1 MYVENDAA
9 GILKTGLD
17 LLNGKTLNAA
27 QAQNSFDSSLVN
39 MGDHVNA
46 TGKKIT
52 FTTTSIKDMSSA
64 SVALRGQLNGQVTN
78 LQAVVEANG
87 GLANS
92 TGKARAQMVT
102 MRQQII
108 DNAVAH
114 GVDRKAVT
122 AYIDKL
128 LAIPKKVPP
137 TKLDVDKAAADA
149 KIAALKKSLA
159 MPQWIWTVGIKVM
172 GMAAAVSAVNSLNKR
187 GANGPPG
194 SAAGGLIGRA
204 GGGQITGPGTPTS
217 DSITGVDASGTPI
230 VRVSRDEFVVNAA
243 AYAKNKALVNAIN
256 DGTQGFAGGGAVGQG
271 GLPTV
276 QVLVERVVQG
286 TPQDIGHEVA
296 WAMAGKGA

>member
-1 MYVENDAA
+1 
-9 GILKTGLD
+9 
-17 LLNGKTLNAA
+17 
-27 QAQNSFDSSLVN
+27 

-114 GVDRKAVT
+114 GVDRAAVT

-137 TKLDVDKAAADA
+137 TKLDVDTAAALA
-149 KIAALKKSLA
+149 KISSL
-159 MPQWIWTVGIKVM
+159 QGYLNRLHSKNIVLTVTQQ
-172 GMAAAVSAVNSLNKR
+172 
-187 GANGPPG
+187 G
-194 SAAGGLIGRA
+194 SANKLLGMVGRA
-204 GGGQITGPGTPTS
+204 GGGLIAGPGTPTS

-243 AYAKNKALVNAIN
+243 AYAKNRALVNAIN
-256 DGTQGFAGGGAVGQG
+256 DGAQGSAPAAMGGFNRAGQG
-271 GLPTV
+271 NNRTIIL
-276 QVLVERVVQG
+276 QVDGRELTRVVLDG
-286 TPQDIGHEVA
+286 MDRVVSGGLTR
-296 WAMAGKGA
+296 AGVS

>member
-1 MYVENDAA
+1 MYLENDAA

-78 LQAVVEANG
+78 LQNVVEANG

-114 GVDRKAVT
+114 GVDRAAVT

-128 LAIPKKVPP
+128 LKVPKSVPP
-137 TKLDVDKAAADA
+137 TKLDVDTAAANA
-149 KIAALKKSLA
+149 KIAAIKKLIATIPEKRTISLYVA
-159 MPQWIWTVGIKVM
+159 GGASAAQAIAAINGINKRA
-172 GMAAAVSAVNSLNKR
+172 GMAA
-187 GANGPPG
+187 
-194 SAAGGLIGRA
+194 GRA
-204 GGGQITGPGTPTS
+204 HGGPVTAGTPYVVGERRPELFVPDQNGT
-217 DSITGVDASGTPI
+217 IIPQVPAPAAMGGFNRAGQAGQSGP
-230 VRVSRDEFVVNAA
+230 
-243 AYAKNKALVNAIN
+243 LVY
-256 DGTQGFAGGGAVGQG
+256 
-271 GLPTV
+271 
-276 QVLVERVVQG
+276 VERVVQG
-286 TPQDIGHEVA
+286 TPQDIGHEVS
-296 WAMAGKGA
+296 WAMAGRT